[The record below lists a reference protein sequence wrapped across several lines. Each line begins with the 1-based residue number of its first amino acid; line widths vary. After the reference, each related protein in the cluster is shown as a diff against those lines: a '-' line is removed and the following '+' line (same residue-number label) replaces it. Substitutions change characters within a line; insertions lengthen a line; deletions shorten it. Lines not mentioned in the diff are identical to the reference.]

1 MGNISRERFGRTIR
15 DTNHSIYRRQRLQ
28 KEKEKRDIEKP
39 FCCISCNFRGTEDQ
53 AKKHEEKM
61 QIQLVKAFKKLN
73 IEMKPENKSAH
84 DTMHIN
90 EKNSWEWQD
99 NEDNNNG

>member
-1 MGNISRERFGRTIR
+1 MGNRSRNRFGRPNE
-15 DTNHSIYRRQRLQ
+15 DTYWRQELQ

-39 FCCISCNFRGTEDQ
+39 FCCVQCNFRGTEKQ
-53 AKKHEEKM
+53 AITHEKKM
-61 QIQLVKAFKKLN
+61 QIQLVKIFSKSN
-73 IEMKPENKSAH
+73 FEMKPGIKSSH
-84 DTMHIN
+84 QTMHIS